1 VEEIFMHGYPIAFPR
16 YWPRLVQ
23 QPGFSEPRDRALA
36 ADILR
41 ATQREERAINYF
53 SRLIE
58 LAPNDSIRTVLNIIR
73 DERIKHSQRFAT
85 IYRQL
90 TGRAPQVRREEVPA
104 PESFARGLE
113 FAIRDELAAADLY
126 RDIADRAVTLA
137 IRRGFTRAAEDE
149 LRQSNVLMNMLAQ
162 LGAS

>member
-1 VEEIFMHGYPIAFPR
+1 MYGYPIAFPH
-16 YWPRLVQ
+16 YWPRLVRE
-23 QPGFSEPRDRALA
+23 PGLGEPRDRGLA

-41 ATQREERAINYF
+41 AIHREERAANYF
-53 SRLIE
+53 SRLME
-58 LAPNDSIRTVLNIIR
+58 LAPNDNIRTVLDIVR
-73 DERIKHSQRFAT
+73 DERIKHAQRFSE

-90 TGRAPQVRREEVPA
+90 TGREPQMRREEVPA

-126 RDIADRAVTLA
+126 RDIADRAVTLT

-149 LRQSNVLMNMLAQ
+149 LRQSNVLMNMLAR